1 MTEIPSCPS
10 DVTES
15 VPEPPT
21 TGFVV
26 SCLALNL
33 VLALVAA
40 MIGSYLGFFFAL
52 VGGPGL
58 NVLLIIFV
66 LAGGPQSE
74 AWSRFRTQA
83 VLLCV
88 TCSLLVPFAYVVFT
102 EAC

>member
-1 MTEIPSCPS
+1 MAEVPSFLA
-10 DVTES
+10 DLTES
-15 VPEPPT
+15 GPAPPT
-21 TGFVV
+21 KGFVV
-26 SCLALNL
+26 SCLALNS

-58 NVLLIIFV
+58 NVLLIILV
-66 LAGGPQSE
+66 LTGGPQSE